1 VRFDLPTPDDE
12 TRPFWDAARAGRLVI
27 KRCRACGRA
36 HHYPR
41 PFCPY
46 CWSREVAWEDARGTG
61 TVYTYSVVRRPQAP
75 VFEAPYVVAEVE
87 LDEGPRLLANVV
99 GIDPDAV
106 SIGLRVRVGFED
118 FESISLYHFLP
129 ET

>member
-1 VRFDLPTPDDE
+1 MVCSTCLTETLRWTP
-12 TRPFWDAARAGRLVI
+12 
-27 KRCRACGRA
+27 
-36 HHYPR
+36 
-41 PFCPY
+41 
-46 CWSREVAWEDARGTG
+46 VAWTG